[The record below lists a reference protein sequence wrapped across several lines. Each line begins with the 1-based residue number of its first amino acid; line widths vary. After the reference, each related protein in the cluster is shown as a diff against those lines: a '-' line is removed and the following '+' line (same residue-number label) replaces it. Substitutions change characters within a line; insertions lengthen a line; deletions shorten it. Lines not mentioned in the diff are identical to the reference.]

1 MILSILLTVAT
12 PYLLNTLTN
21 DMTLLQSWRDS
32 FICVTWCMT
41 VYLLGPLKGDMT
53 HSCVRHDSFIYV
65 TWLIHMCGVTHPYMW
80 HSPWLSTCWEHSRVT
95 KKKKFICV
103 SWFVHMCDMTH
114 DCVPVGIA
122 GERCI
127 QLSVVSG
134 PPVSVCDVTHS
145 HVWHD
150 SRVIYSDWFSYLL
163 CLALQYLCDMTHAY
177 VWHNWR
183 VM

>member
-95 KKKKFICV
+95 KKKKVHVHVMIRSHVWHDSWLRTCWDRWREMYSVICCVWPSSICV
-103 SWFVHMCDMTH
+103 WRDSLT
-114 DCVPVGIA
+114 CVTWLKSDIQWL
-122 GERCI
+122 I
-127 QLSVVSG
+127 QLSVVSS
-134 PPVSVCDVTHS
+134 PPVSV
-145 HVWHD
+145 WHD
-150 SRVIYSDWFSYLL
+150 SCICV
-163 CLALQYLCDMTHAY
+163 T
-177 VWHNWR
+177 
-183 VM
+183 